1 MGGANWCDRNAI
13 LRPRGGRSAFFQRW
27 NQHSASEPSVRT
39 PSLPAGTSAAQF
51 SQASRLSKQVTE
63 EAMEGLGG
71 DGMSRG
77 GS

>member
-1 MGGANWCDRNAI
+1 MVKNA
-13 LRPRGGRSAFFQRW
+13 LA
-27 NQHSASEPSVRT
+27 
-39 PSLPAGTSAAQF
+39 LPAGTSAAQF